1 MASPNVSVPTPTVAP
16 SALTLH
22 PSPFSNP
29 LYFKTSL
36 VSFLVSWPIA
46 ILCFV
51 VYFYNLANYKNMG
64 VTVKM
69 VFFPV
74 LLSAGILDNF
84 YDIITNADVN
94 KYDKTQ
100 LGVLIG
106 AFTVQAVIS
115 LVYLAAYMYNTIRPG
130 QYMYRR
136 LPTSDEDEGDSGE
149 APMERWRRI
158 IDEYATSNII
168 WALTVSNM
176 MILAIYVARYITHL
190 DKNFMREID
199 VALLSAVLLGMV
211 IIVVVFD
218 FALFKNPSSGSVFM
232 HYLVAAVYSLNFTID
247 FQAQV
252 GFCELLTLAVFFIS
266 VFLVV
271 VKLKAF
277 IELGQAATK
286 KTN

>member
-1 MASPNVSVPTPTVAP
+1 MASANVSVLATVP
-16 SALTLH
+16 TLH

-36 VSFLVSWPIA
+36 VGFLVSWPIA

-69 VFFPV
+69 IFFPV
-74 LLSAGILDNF
+74 LFLAGIFDNF
-84 YDIITNADVN
+84 YDIITGADVN
-94 KYDKTQ
+94 EYDKTH
-100 LGVLIG
+100 LGVLVG
-106 AFTVQAVIS
+106 VFTVLAVIS
-115 LVYLAAYMYNTIRPG
+115 LVYLAAYMYETVKPG
-130 QYMYRR
+130 QYRR
-136 LPTSDEDEGDSGE
+136 LPTSDAEEEDDSGD
-149 APMERWRRI
+149 APMGRWRRVL
-158 IDEYATSNII
+158 DEYATSNII
-168 WALTVSNM
+168 WALAVSNM
-176 MILAIYVARYITHL
+176 MILAIYVARYITHS
-190 DKNFMREID
+190 DKNFIREVD
-199 VALLSAVLLGMV
+199 VALLSAVLFGIV

-218 FALFKNPSSGSVFM
+218 FALFKNACSGSVFM

-252 GFCELLTLAVFFIS
+252 GFCEILTLAVFFIC